1 MNLRALSLFTASVAS
16 LGAAFGASAESLYVI
31 NNGSVFFNQTLY
43 TVDSDTLA
51 VTNVTPLAAFRPGN
65 RTLLSIDV
73 RPATGELFGYTS
85 NKEIVTI
92 DPLTGVPTTIGTA
105 SSLPDVVAPRAVSID
120 FNPTVDRIRFVSGT
134 SNFRINPNDAS
145 VTTDGTL
152 AFSAGD
158 DNDGSR
164 PNIVAAAYTNS
175 VPGAT
180 TTALFD
186 LDAQTDS
193 LVRQNPA
200 NAGSLQTVGA
210 TGFGIADGGGFTG
223 FDISGATAAAYLV
236 GSSGIGGAGLTAN
249 VLYSVDLATGAA
261 TARGPITGITQGI
274 LRDIAVVEVP
284 EPTTMAITGLAGLVL
299 LRRRRTA

>member
-105 SSLPDVVAPRAVSID
+105 SSLPDVVAPAPCRSTSTRPSTA
-120 FNPTVDRIRFVSGT
+120 FVSSRARAT
-134 SNFRINPNDAS
+134 S
-145 VTTDGTL
+145 
-152 AFSAGD
+152 
-158 DNDGSR
+158 GS
-164 PNIVAAAYTNS
+164 T
-175 VPGAT
+175 
-180 TTALFD
+180 
-186 LDAQTDS
+186 
-193 LVRQNPA
+193 
-200 NAGSLQTVGA
+200 
-210 TGFGIADGGGFTG
+210 
-223 FDISGATAAAYLV
+223 
-236 GSSGIGGAGLTAN
+236 
-249 VLYSVDLATGAA
+249 
-261 TARGPITGITQGI
+261 
-274 LRDIAVVEVP
+274 
-284 EPTTMAITGLAGLVL
+284 PTTP
-299 LRRRRTA
+299 R